1 MTTLQP
7 VDELKKSPFT
17 LEAAVLGYRQV
28 EEGVEVDVRLS
39 ALSHRGCPV
48 WDSIL
53 TLLSRKQFDGDGGV
67 QQTETPRV
75 GVVTGQG
82 GEPHPA
88 EGVVQVE
95 FSVPPSVWFWSKFC
109 LPGCSL
115 AALWM
120 LSVCLAEV
128 EKHRGNVQ
136 PQPVT

>member
-39 ALSHRGCPV
+39 ARSHWGCPV

-53 TLLSRKQFDGDGGV
+53 TLLSRKQLDGDGGV
-67 QQTETPRV
+67 RQAETPRG
-75 GVVTGQG
+75 GVATGPG
-82 GEPHPA
+82 GEPHPP
-88 EGVVQVE
+88 EGAVQVE
-95 FSVPPSVWFWSKFC
+95 FRVPPSVWFWSKFC
-109 LPGCSL
+109 LPGRSS

-128 EKHRGNVQ
+128 EKHRGNV
-136 PQPVT
+136 